1 MTIPSASLT
10 GEWPEAGPGDSTPL
24 PGPPVEHRV
33 GTTSPKD
40 PAMSPS
46 PLLGTPVAPMSESE
60 AEALAVDIFGVAGS
74 ARPLTSERDQNFL
87 LTTPDAGRLV
97 LKIANPAEDPAV
109 TRFQAAALAHVA
121 EVDPALPTPRVVR
134 TREGEIS
141 TLLTRPGEG
150 PRVVRMLTFLPG
162 TMVHEVKSTPA
173 LRRNIGAAHAR
184 LGLALAG
191 FDHPAADHD
200 LPWDMKRA
208 GRLAELRD
216 SIPEPS
222 RRALVDEAM
231 DRFRTRVEPRLG
243 DLRSQVV
250 HNDLNQHNLV
260 VDPDHPDRVA
270 GILDFGD
277 MVRAPLACDVAVAA
291 AYMLSDGDDPLE
303 GAAPYVAGYHAV
315 SPLRPE
321 EADLLADMVAT
332 RLLMTVLIT
341 GWRAEVHPHNRAY
354 ILRNNGPAWS
364 RLEKLMA
371 RDRGAG
377 DDPLRSACTGGTL
390 S

>member
-1 MTIPSASLT
+1 MSLN
-10 GEWPEAGPGDSTPL
+10 
-24 PGPPVEHRV
+24 
-33 GTTSPKD
+33 
-40 PAMSPS
+40 

-60 AEALAVDIFGVAGS
+60 AEALALDIFGVAGS

-87 LTTPDAGRLV
+87 LTTPDRSRFV
-97 LKIANPAEDPAV
+97 LKIANPAEAAAV
-109 TRFQAAALAHVA
+109 TQFQAAALAHVA
-121 EVDPALPTPRVVR
+121 EVDPDLPTPRVVR
-134 TREGEIS
+134 TRRGEIS
-141 TLLTRPGEG
+141 TLLTRPGEA
-150 PRVVRMLTFLPG
+150 PRVTRMLTFLPG
-162 TMVHEVKSTPA
+162 KMMHEVESTPT
-173 LRRNIGAAHAR
+173 LRRNIGATHAR

-191 FDHPAADHD
+191 FSHPASDHD

-208 GRLAELRD
+208 GRLTELRD

-231 DRFRTRVEPRLG
+231 DRFTTRIEPRLG
-243 DLRSQVV
+243 GLRSQVV

-260 VDPDHPDRVA
+260 VDPVHTDQVA

-291 AYMLSDGDDPLE
+291 AYMLSDIGDPLE
-303 GAAPYVAGYHAV
+303 GAAPYVAGYNAV
-315 SPLRPE
+315 SRLRPE

-354 ILRNNGPAWS
+354 ILRNNAPAWS

-371 RDRGAG
+371 WDRSAG
-377 DDPLRSACTGGTL
+377 DDPLRSACGGGTP